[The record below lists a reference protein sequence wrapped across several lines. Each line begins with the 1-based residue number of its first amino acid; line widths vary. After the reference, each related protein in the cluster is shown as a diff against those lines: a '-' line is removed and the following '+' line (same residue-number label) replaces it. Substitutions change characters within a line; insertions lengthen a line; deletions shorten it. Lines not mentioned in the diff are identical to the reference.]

1 MVKSI
6 SLVKTATIAAFQMSC
21 VYINVAQKLK
31 HILHVNTMMIDC
43 SHPQLRETIVL
54 IKKLIT
60 RSLTECSG
68 VNNFTIIRDSAE
80 YPNSSIILLLKIRYV
95 PYQ

>member
-1 MVKSI
+1 M
-6 SLVKTATIAAFQMSC
+6 T
-21 VYINVAQKLK
+21 
-31 HILHVNTMMIDC
+31 DC

-68 VNNFTIIRDSAE
+68 VNNFTIISDSAE
-80 YPNSSIILLLKIRYV
+80 YPSNSIIGGNIDLDWG
-95 PYQ
+95 Q